1 MRGYTIYYSPHNNV
15 SFTTESLPLHRQPNF
30 WDFASFSLRTILPES
45 AVTQIEPNSL
55 STKALASAETI
66 IGSGFLVVVFAA
78 LNAYLTPR
86 FEKIGK
92 PSGFLQTLT
101 QDGSAIR
108 VLVKESPLIVS
119 KSGQGYYKTI
129 SEAIRNAEDG
139 WCINVQPGYYTEDL
153 IIDKRGLEIK
163 GIRNKVIV
171 QAVDGPCLRM
181 ATDKAKIYGLN
192 LNGPVMN
199 TGRQY
204 PAVDVSQGE
213 LELDNCDITSRSFA
227 CVAVYA
233 AKPNAKLWLKN
244 CRIHDG
250 TYVGILIDS
259 NGQGVMEYC
268 EIYENGQAGVH
279 VARDGKLTVDRC
291 NFYNNKSDGL
301 QIDDGGEVALKGCNI
316 NANAQSGF
324 LVGEGGRSELD
335 NCNIRDNRKAAI
347 KIKPNG
353 YVKMR
358 DCDIKHEGR
367 VAVDF
372 DLYAEGVVEN
382 NTFKV
387 RRGILGRKDGEF
399 VSSRT
404 PRLVRESGNTK
415 KA

>member
-1 MRGYTIYYSPHNNV
+1 VVHVGRLALVRFGRPSLGHFRPSLDNKRLSSLLGLLTLISIATLVFIRQSGIMHAKTFSQVREASALFILIILIEFVIGIISGSVLGAIVNGLTQGTEAFGAIAPYLQEMILPVTGFFVVYLTIIVVFAGLFETIYYSPHNNV

-204 PAVDVSQGE
+204 PAVDVLQGE

-268 EIYENGQAGVH
+268 EIYENGQAG
-279 VARDGKLTVDRC
+279 
-291 NFYNNKSDGL
+291 YML
-301 QIDDGGEVALKGCNI
+301 QGMG
-316 NANAQSGF
+316 S
-324 LVGEGGRSELD
+324 
-335 NCNIRDNRKAAI
+335 
-347 KIKPNG
+347 
-353 YVKMR
+353 
-358 DCDIKHEGR
+358 
-367 VAVDF
+367 
-372 DLYAEGVVEN
+372 
-382 NTFKV
+382 
-387 RRGILGRKDGEF
+387 
-399 VSSRT
+399 
-404 PRLVRESGNTK
+404 
-415 KA
+415 